1 MGSILGPILFLLYV
15 NHIPEVMLKSLL
27 FMFADDSKCLKVINS
42 LDDCLY
48 LQSDLD
54 RLYRWALANELFF
67 QPPER
72 HNLRISRKRFSF
84 QREQLFLHEM
94 LTILARFS

>member
-1 MGSILGPILFLLYV
+1 MGSILGPILFLFYV

-42 LDDCLY
+42 LDD
-48 LQSDLD
+48 

-67 QPPER
+67 PATGT
-72 HNLRISRKRFSF
+72 S
-84 QREQLFLHEM
+84 
-94 LTILARFS
+94 